1 MRILKNLINR
11 YSSLKTLLFFPLV
24 VIALW
29 GCSATAP
36 EQFKRDAREVH
47 ESAMEAYLGGRL
59 EEAEKSFKT
68 IMEDH
73 PLSQYTLSA
82 ELMLGDVS
90 YAAEKYEDASMYYT
104 NFVALHPAHPKSPYA
119 LFQKGMSHMKDVLT
133 LDRDQASTRK
143 ALFAFEDLIV
153 SYPETPYAEK
163 AKEFSGFLKNRL
175 AEHEFYI
182 ARFYFKKKNY
192 KGALGRLKEILAS
205 YPDGGINDKTLFYIG
220 ESYRRL
226 GEDGLAREAFTTLIN
241 NYPESSFTTDAKDR
255 LKAG

>member
-1 MRILKNLINR
+1 MAWIKSR
-11 YSSLKTLLFFPLV
+11 YSRLKVFLIVPLAV
-24 VIALW
+24 LSLW

-36 EQFKRDAREVH
+36 DQFKRDAKEVYD
-47 ESAMEAYLGGRL
+47 SAMEAYLSGRL

-90 YAAEKYEDASMYYT
+90 YASEKYEDASLYYT
-104 NFVALHPAHPKSPYA
+104 NFVALHPSHQKAPYA
-119 LFQKGMSHMKDVLT
+119 MFQKGMSHMKDVLT

-143 ALFAFEDLIV
+143 ALFAFEDLMV
-153 SYPETPYAEK
+153 SYPRSPYSEK
-163 AKEFSGFLKNRL
+163 AKEFTVFLKNRL
-175 AEHEFYI
+175 AEREFYI

-205 YPDGGINDKTLFYIG
+205 YPDGGINDKALYYIG

-226 GEDGLAREAFTTLIN
+226 GEDELARDAFTTLIN

>member
-1 MRILKNLINR
+1 MINNRFARVTKLLLLPLLILVL
-11 YSSLKTLLFFPLV
+11 S
-24 VIALW
+24 
-29 GCSATAP
+29 GCSNTAP
-36 EQFKRDAREVH
+36 DQFKRDAREVYD
-47 ESAMEAYLGGRL
+47 SAMEAYLSGRL

-90 YAAEKYEDASMYYT
+90 YASEKYDDASMYYT
-104 NFVALHPAHPKSPYA
+104 NFVALHPAHPKAPYA

-133 LDRDQASTRK
+133 LDRDQASARK
-143 ALFAFEDLIV
+143 ALFAFEDLITA
-153 SYPETPYAEK
+153 YPQSPYAEK
-163 AKEFSGFLKNRL
+163 AREFSGFLKNRL

-205 YPDGGINDKTLFYIG
+205 YPDGGINDKALFYIG
-220 ESYRRL
+220 ESYLRL
-226 GEDGLAREAFTTLIN
+226 GESDLAREAFSTLIN
-241 NYPESSFTTDAKDR
+241 NYPESSFTHDAKGR
-255 LKAG
+255 LKAGAA